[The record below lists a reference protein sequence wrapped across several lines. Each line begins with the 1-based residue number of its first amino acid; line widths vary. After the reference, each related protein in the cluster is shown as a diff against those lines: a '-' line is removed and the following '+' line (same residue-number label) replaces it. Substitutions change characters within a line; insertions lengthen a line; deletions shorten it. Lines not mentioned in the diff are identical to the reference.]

1 VVPASG
7 NPWIAGQRIGLG
19 PALSGR
25 AVVLSVGL
33 DHVHVYLDG
42 HWIKTLPSRLDRT
55 DIARLLTAGARPA
68 RQPAQEPAS
77 NSVIDLERAVNA
89 SGNANLGGHV
99 ISAGIPLADQRVT
112 LRLDG
117 PVAHILSGG
126 VLARTVTCP
135 VPEQNRRRLRGAR
148 PGQVAPPQLPEAQ
161 IVKRRVS
168 VRRAI
173 MVGRQRIRFGPA
185 CRQDRRDHHRL
196 GHRPHCRRRPVMA
209 AIMPATHRPVIWIP
223 LRRPATALRSLPTYW
238 QPRVRRTSS
247 GANPPHINW
256 SYAHH

>member
-55 DIARLLTAGARPA
+55 DIARLLTAGTRPA

-99 ISAGIPLADQRVT
+99 ISAGIPLAQQRVN

-135 VPEQNRRRLRGAR
+135 VPEQNLRRLRGAR

-173 MVGRQRIRFGPA
+173 MVGRQRIRFWS
-185 CRQDRRDHHRL
+185 R
-196 GHRPHCRRRPVMA
+196 
-209 AIMPATHRPVIWIP
+209 MPARPPRSPSVRTP
-223 LRRPATALRSLPTYW
+223 TALPSTTRHGGDHARDAPAGHLDST
-238 QPRVRRTSS
+238 
-247 GANPPHINW
+247 PPASHCTTVV
-256 SYAHH
+256 ADVLAT